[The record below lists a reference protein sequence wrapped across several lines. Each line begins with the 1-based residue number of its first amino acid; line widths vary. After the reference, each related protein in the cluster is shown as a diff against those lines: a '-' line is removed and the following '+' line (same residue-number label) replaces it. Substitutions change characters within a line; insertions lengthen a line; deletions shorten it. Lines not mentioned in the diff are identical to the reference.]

1 MNPNQR
7 RQRSYFEQQS
17 TQANDPNFYRSMT
30 DEDLRRQVRRIVK
43 DIRNCTITQQD
54 MIYFLNDRIRSA
66 CVTTSYN
73 EWRKAQA
80 IADGMKYYIDNE
92 LSKYKFSPEN
102 NNNIIERNNFC
113 VNALTEHTTRSY
125 IWYCCWIMF
134 SNITRC
140 TTTEE
145 VQAELNKIL
154 GLNIDS
160 FKYL

>member
-7 RQRSYFEQQS
+7 RQRSYFEQQR

-43 DIRNCTITQQD
+43 DIRNCAITQQD

-113 VNALTEHTTRSY
+113 VIS
-125 IWYCCWIMF
+125 
-134 SNITRC
+134 
-140 TTTEE
+140 
-145 VQAELNKIL
+145 
-154 GLNIDS
+154 
-160 FKYL
+160 